1 MKAVTN
7 KESYSLTARQLQVIN
22 LVGQGFSN
30 KEIAND
36 LKISEGTVKQHIFA
50 IFRLLNVSSR
60 AKLALV
66 SQRLSTN
73 SKVKPKK
80 ISSGGSSGLGYSW
93 RLIVAVAIVIP
104 EVEIAD
110 AAEVIRRKS
119 YLEQLRFAID
129 EMVFALDANSMP
141 LPDGGVLIWFGHPTS
156 HIDDADRAALLVQ
169 SIRHR
174 LTSEQGKSLKLG
186 LGISTQAE
194 IVPAETKQLSSAKA
208 FQQALVL
215 AKKSSQLTLSL
226 ANALTEQLCCA
237 SVPWLELR
245 PAGAAQTVQTNAAV
259 KSKESIYAISNGL
272 SAPASIQSPWGDLSF
287 LKEVFQSVKNGVG
300 QWLCVES
307 WPPSLANSLV
317 DAIGLEAGKEGF
329 FSLKLHI
336 PSAKR
341 RDVLLNSLLTQ
352 VEIAATKFDLS
363 STQPDSTLDRLLSSL
378 WKVSTKAPVVLQVSG
393 IQSLQAIKTALGDR
407 GIDRLVGL
415 RVLVVV
421 TNLRDVQKPQT
432 SIRILGPRPDNA
444 VFSRMHIMEEPQ
456 LDLLPEGVLVDMQ
469 AMVDDLSP
477 AARQMIC
484 AAADTP
490 DQPFNELM
498 PLVDLPRPVLQNA
511 LQELTNLGLIYPRDD
526 HYFDFR
532 DAMTASAIAQLNK
545 LAVNT

>member
-7 KESYSLTARQLQVIN
+7 RETHALTARQLQVIS

-30 KEIAND
+30 KEIANE

-60 AKLALV
+60 AKLAVV
-66 SQRLSTN
+66 SQRLGST
-73 SKVKPKK
+73 SKAKPKK
-80 ISSGGSSGLGYSW
+80 IAAGSHGDLGYSW
-93 RLIVAVAIVIP
+93 RLIVAVAIAIP
-104 EVEIAD
+104 EIDISD
-110 AAEVIRRKS
+110 AAEIIRRKN

-129 EMVFALDANSMP
+129 EMVFALDASSMP

-169 SIRHR
+169 SIRSR
-174 LTSEQGKSLKLG
+174 LTSGQGKSLHLG

-208 FQQALVL
+208 FQQALSL

-245 PAGAAQTVQTNAAV
+245 PANATQASTPE
-259 KSKESIYAISNGL
+259 KSKESIYAISNNLVTNPG
-272 SAPASIQSPWGDLSF
+272 IQSPWGDLSF
-287 LKEVFQSVKNGVG
+287 LKEVFQSVKNGIG

-317 DAIGLEAGKEGF
+317 DAIGLEARKDGF

-336 PSAKR
+336 PSTKR
-341 RDVLLNSLLTQ
+341 RDVLLSSLLTQ
-352 VEIAATKFDLS
+352 VEIAATKFDLAS
-363 STQPDSTLDRLLSSL
+363 SQPDSTLDRLLSSL
-378 WKVSTKAPVVLQVSG
+378 WKISTKAPVVLQVSG
-393 IQSLQAIKTALGDR
+393 IQSMQALKTALGDR

-421 TNLRDVQKPQT
+421 TNLGDVKKPQT

-444 VFSRMHIMEEPQ
+444 VFSRMHIMVEPEIN
-456 LDLLPEGVLVDMQ
+456 LVPEGVLIDMQ

-477 AARQMIC
+477 AARQMIF

-490 DQPFNELM
+490 DEAFNELM
-498 PLVDLPRPVLQNA
+498 PVVDLPRPVQQSA

>member
-1 MKAVTN
+1 
-7 KESYSLTARQLQVIN
+7 VIS

-30 KEIAND
+30 KEIANE

-66 SQRLSTN
+66 SQRLSST
-73 SKVKPKK
+73 SKAKPKK
-80 ISSGGSSGLGYSW
+80 VSTRGDTNLGYSW

-104 EVEIAD
+104 DAEIAD
-110 AAEVIRRKS
+110 AAEVIRRKN

-129 EMVFALDANSMP
+129 EMVFALDASSMP
-141 LPDGGVLIWFGHPTS
+141 LPDGGVLVWFGHPTS

-169 SIRHR
+169 SIRNR
-174 LTSEQGKSLKLG
+174 LTAEQGKQLRLG
-186 LGISTQAE
+186 LGIATQAE

-208 FQQALVL
+208 FQQALSL

-226 ANALTEQLCCA
+226 ANALTERLCCA

-245 PAGAAQTVQTNAAV
+245 PTNSPQVIASE
-259 KSKESIYAISNGL
+259 KPKESIYAISNSL
-272 SAPASIQSPWGDLSF
+272 SPLPNLQSPWGDLSF
-287 LKEVFQSVKNGVG
+287 LKEVFQSVTNGVG

-317 DAIGLEAGKEGF
+317 DSIGLEAGKEGF

-341 RDVLLNSLLTQ
+341 RDVLLSSLLTQ
-352 VEIAATKFDLS
+352 IEIAATTFDLS
-363 STQPDSTLDRLLSSL
+363 SSQPDSTLDRLLSSL
-378 WKVSTKAPVVLQVSG
+378 WKISAKAPVVLQVSG

-415 RVLVVV
+415 RVLIVV
-421 TNLRDVQKPQT
+421 TNLRDVQKPET
-432 SIRILGPRPDNA
+432 SIRILGPRPNNS
-444 VFSRMHIMEEPQ
+444 VFSRMHIMEEPK
-456 LDLLPEGVLVDMQ
+456 LELLPEGVLIDIQ

-477 AARQMIC
+477 AARQMIV
-484 AAADTP
+484 AAANTP
-490 DQPFNELM
+490 DQAFNELI
-498 PLVDLPRPVLQNA
+498 PLVDLPRPVQQNA
-511 LQELTNLGLIYPRDD
+511 LQELSNLGLIYPRDD